1 MLYNGSNKNDGGV
14 HMYVIGIDGGGTNSR
29 AVLCDEMGRV
39 YAFTKA
45 GPVNQNSVSIE
56 KVASQFQLLIQNLR
70 QQAPEYFQQVT
81 YVFAGVAGTGK
92 EEARLRI
99 QEILE
104 DIKPF
109 DASMDVKHD
118 GYNALYAGT
127 LGEPGV
133 VQISGTGSLTFGMN
147 AQGNT
152 ARAGGWGY
160 LIGDEG
166 SGYAIGRD
174 ALSAMAKAHD
184 GWGEPTSLSKYILNQ
199 FEVKNPHDIIPHI
212 YNQSHPRQHIANL
225 SRYVMDAAINHDSV
239 AQDIIHKA
247 AHDLSEQIRAVVTKL
262 FDKHQKVPVVL
273 TGGVFTSADLI
284 IPSIDQTFDQ
294 YYRNIDLLEPKITPL
309 GGAVIAAIRAS
320 DRQVN
325 SGFVDQFMQAIRD
338 GLA

>member
-1 MLYNGSNKNDGGV
+1 
-14 HMYVIGIDGGGTNSR
+14 MYVIGIDGGGTNSR
-29 AVLCDEMGRV
+29 AALCDEMGHV
-39 YAFTKA
+39 YALAQA
-45 GPVNQNSVSIE
+45 GPVNQNSVSIQ
-56 KVASQFQLLIQNLR
+56 KVESEFQLLIQNLR
-70 QQAPEYFQQVT
+70 QKAPEHFQQVN

-99 QEILE
+99 HEILE
-104 DIKPF
+104 DLRPLG
-109 DASMDVKHD
+109 ASIDVKHD

-147 AQGNT
+147 SQGNT

-166 SGYAIGRD
+166 SGYALGRD

-247 AHDLSEQIRAVVTKL
+247 VHDLSEQIRGVVTKL
-262 FDKHQKVPVVL
+262 FDKHQKVTVVL
-273 TGGVFTSADLI
+273 TGGVFTRADLF

-294 YYRNIDLLEPKITPL
+294 YGLNIDIIEPKLTPL
-309 GGAVIAAIRAS
+309 GGAVIAAFRAS
-320 DRQVN
+320 DMQVN
-325 SGFVDQFMQAIRD
+325 SGFVDQFMQTTRD